1 MTFNFPRKLPMRAN
15 LIVCLIVFAIGLVA
29 SASPSHADSDLNQPA
44 PALVIEELNG
54 NTFDLAAQHGKV
66 TIVNFWATWCAP
78 CRKEMPALDAFYRHY
93 HPQGLEMIGLS
104 ADRPHDRSE
113 VTRVM
118 QSFSYP
124 AAMLDDAKVNDF
136 GTPNILP
143 MTVVVD
149 RNGVVRAKLTPDHTP
164 VTEKSLSAA
173 VLPLL
178 RHKSAAH
185 VSVEGATQLS
195 TLYPDHQEQS
205 QQPVPES

>member
-1 MTFNFPRKLPMRAN
+1 MRAN

-124 AAMLDDAKVNDF
+124 AAMLDDAKSNGFSD
-136 GTPNILP
+136 PSALP
-143 MTVVVD
+143 VTYVVD
-149 RNGVVRAKLTPDHTP
+149 ANGIVRAKFAPDEKPLT
-164 VTEKSLSAA
+164 EESLGAA

-178 RHKSAAH
+178 GHRSAI
-185 VSVEGATQLS
+185 
-195 TLYPDHQEQS
+195 QS
-205 QQPVPES
+205 PRQ